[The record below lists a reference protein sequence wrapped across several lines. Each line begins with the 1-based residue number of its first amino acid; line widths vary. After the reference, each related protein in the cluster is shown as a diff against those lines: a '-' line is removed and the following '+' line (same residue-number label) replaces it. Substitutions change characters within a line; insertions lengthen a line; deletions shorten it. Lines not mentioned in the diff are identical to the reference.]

1 MKKILFVP
9 IAVLLMTLVYQ
20 TANAQCGSHH
30 KKRNTASAVR
40 VHYNNAPSVD
50 VVAIAINSP
59 VHTTL
64 VAAVKAAGLVNT
76 LQGEGPFTVFAPTNG
91 AFNKLPE
98 GTVETLLQPANKSS
112 LTNILTY
119 HVLSGNFDS
128 TTLVNTIKSNGGK
141 VNLPTVSGG
150 TLTAMIKGDKVMLK
164 DENGGLA
171 TITAVDLEGTNGVV
185 HIIDTVVLP
194 K

>member
-1 MKKILFVP
+1 MKKILLIP
-9 IAVLLMTLVYQ
+9 MATLLMCLFVQ
-20 TANAQCGSHH
+20 DVFAQCNSSHH
-30 KKRNTASAVR
+30 KKKASAVR
-40 VHYNNAPSVD
+40 VHYNNASSND
-50 VVAIAINSP
+50 IIDIALGSP

-64 VAAVKAAGLVNT
+64 VAAVKAADLVST
-76 LQGEGPFTVFAPTNG
+76 LQGDGPFTVFAPTNG

-98 GTVETLLQPANKSS
+98 RTVATLLEPANKAT
-112 LTNILTY
+112 LANILTY
-119 HVLSGNFDS
+119 HVLSGTFDA

-150 TLTAMIKGDKVMLK
+150 TLTAMINGDKVMLK
-164 DENGGLA
+164 DEKGGVS
-171 TITAVDLEGTNGVV
+171 TITAVDLKGSNGII

>member
-1 MKKILFVP
+1 MKKILLLPITVFLLTFVF
-9 IAVLLMTLVYQ
+9 Q
-20 TANAQCGSHH
+20 TANAQCNSHQ
-30 KKRNTASAVR
+30 KKAKAVR
-40 VHYNNAPSVD
+40 VHHNNSSFDD
-50 VVAIAINSP
+50 VVSIAVNSP

-64 VAAVKAAGLVNT
+64 VAAVKAAGLVGT
-76 LQGEGPFTVFAPTNG
+76 LQGDGPFTVFAPTNG

-98 GTVETLLQPANKSS
+98 GTVSTLLEPANKAT

-128 TTLVNTIKSNGGK
+128 TTLVNTIKSNDGQ
-141 VNLPTVSGG
+141 VNLPTISGG

-164 DENGGLA
+164 DENGGVS
-171 TITAVDLEGTNGVV
+171 TITAVDLKGANGII

>member
-1 MKKILFVP
+1 MKKSLFVP
-9 IAVLLMTLVYQ
+9 IVILLMSLVYQ
-20 TANAQCGSHH
+20 TANAQCNAHH
-30 KKRNTASAVR
+30 KKHKKASAVR
-40 VHYNNAPSVD
+40 VHYNNAPSEDIVS
-50 VVAIAINSP
+50 IAINSP

-64 VAAVKAAGLVNT
+64 VAAVKAAGLVGT
-76 LQGEGPFTVFAPTNG
+76 LQGDGPFTVFAPTNG

-98 GTVETLLQPANKSS
+98 GTVETLLKPSNKTT

-119 HVLSGNFDS
+119 HVLSGKFDS
-128 TTLVNTIKSNGGK
+128 TTLVNTIKANGGK

-164 DENGGLA
+164 DENGGIS
-171 TITAVDLEGTNGVV
+171 TITAVDLEGTNGVI

>member
-1 MKKILFVP
+1 MFIHQNLH
-9 IAVLLMTLVYQ
+9 
-20 TANAQCGSHH
+20 AQCGAH
-30 KKRNTASAVR
+30 KKKASAVR
-40 VHYNNAPSVD
+40 VHYNNAPSD
-50 VVAIAINSP
+50 DIISIAINSP

-64 VAAVKAAGLVNT
+64 VAAIKAVGLVNT
-76 LQGEGPFTVFAPTNG
+76 LQGDGPFTVFAPTNG

-98 GTVETLLQPANKSS
+98 GTVETLVQPANKAT

-164 DENGGLA
+164 DENGGVA
-171 TITAVDLEGTNGVV
+171 NITAVDLKGTNG
-185 HIIDTVVLP
+185 IIHVIDSVVLP

>member
-1 MKKILFVP
+1 M
-9 IAVLLMTLVYQ
+9 VLLTFQ
-20 TANAQCGSHH
+20 ANAQCGSSSSHH
-30 KKRNTASAVR
+30 QSRKAKPIR
-40 VHYNNAPSVD
+40 VHYNNAPTQDIVT
-50 VVAIAINSP
+50 IAVNSP

-64 VAAVKAAGLVNT
+64 VAAVKAADLVST
-76 LQGEGPFTVFAPTNG
+76 LQSEGPFTVFAPTNG

-98 GTVETLLQPANKSS
+98 GTVETLLKPSNKST

-119 HVLSGNFDS
+119 HVLSGKFDA
-128 TTLVNTIKSNGGK
+128 TTLVNTIKANGGS

-164 DENGGLA
+164 DENGGVSN
-171 TITAVDLEGTNGVV
+171 ITAVDLEGTNGIV
-185 HIIDTVVLP
+185 HVIDSVVLP

>member
-1 MKKILFVP
+1 MTSCWPRASMTTPFLF
-9 IAVLLMTLVYQ
+9 M
-20 TANAQCGSHH
+20 S
-30 KKRNTASAVR
+30 
-40 VHYNNAPSVD
+40 SV
-50 VVAIAINSP
+50 I
-59 VHTTL
+59 T
-64 VAAVKAAGLVNT
+64 VAAVKAAGLVST
-76 LQGEGPFTVFAPTNG
+76 LQGDGPFTVFAPTNG

-98 GTVETLLQPANKSS
+98 GTVATLLKPENKAT

-119 HVLSGNFDS
+119 HVLSGSFDS

-164 DENGGLA
+164 DENGGVS
-171 TITAVDLEGTNGVV
+171 TITAVDLEGTNG
-185 HIIDTVVLP
+185 IIHVIDSVVLP

>member
-1 MKKILFVP
+1 MKKILLLP
-9 IAVLLMTLVYQ
+9 IAVLMMVFIAQ
-20 TANAQCGSHH
+20 TATAQCGSH
-30 KKRNTASAVR
+30 KQKAKAVR
-40 VHYNNAPSVD
+40 VHYNNASSDDIVS
-50 VVAIAINSP
+50 IAINSP

-64 VAAVKAAGLVNT
+64 VAAVKAADLVGT
-76 LQGEGPFTVFAPTNG
+76 LQSEGPFTVFAPTNG

-98 GTVETLLQPANKSS
+98 GTVETLLKPTNKTT

-141 VNLPTVSGG
+141 VNLPTVNGG

-164 DENGGLA
+164 DEKGGTS
-171 TITAVDLEGTNGVV
+171 TITAVDLKGSNGIIHV
-185 HIIDTVVLP
+185 IDTVVLP

>member
-1 MKKILFVP
+1 MKKILLVP
-9 IAVLLMTLVYQ
+9 IAILSLLFMAQSVS
-20 TANAQCGSHH
+20 AQCGSH
-30 KKRNTASAVR
+30 KQRASAVR
-40 VHYNNAPSVD
+40 VHYSSGGSDD
-50 VVAIAINSP
+50 VVSIAVNSP

-64 VAAVKAAGLVNT
+64 VAAVKAAGLVGT
-76 LQGEGPFTVFAPTNG
+76 LQSDGPFTVFAPTNG

-98 GTVETLLQPANKSS
+98 GTVETLLKPANKAT

-150 TLTAMIKGDKVMLK
+150 TLTAKIKGDKVMLQ
-164 DENGGLA
+164 DENGGTS
-171 TITAVDLEGTNGVV
+171 TITAVDLKGSNGIV

>member
-1 MKKILFVP
+1 MKKIFLLP
-9 IAVLLMTLVYQ
+9 LAVLLMTFVFQ
-20 TANAQCGSHH
+20 TANAQCNSHH
-30 KKRNTASAVR
+30 KKAKAVR
-40 VHYNNAPSVD
+40 VHYNNASAND
-50 VVAIAINSP
+50 VVSIAINSP

-64 VAAVKAAGLVNT
+64 VAAVKAAGLVGT
-76 LQGEGPFTVFAPTNG
+76 LQGDGPFTVFAPTNG

-98 GTVETLLQPANKSS
+98 GTVSTLLEPANKAT

-128 TTLVNTIKSNGGK
+128 TTLVNTIKSNDGQ
-141 VNLPTVSGG
+141 VNLPTISGG

-164 DENGGLA
+164 DENGGVS
-171 TITAVDLEGTNGVV
+171 TITAVDLKGSNGII

>member
-1 MKKILFVP
+1 MKKILLFP
-9 IAVLLMTLVYQ
+9 IALLLMTFVCQ
-20 TANAQCGSHH
+20 SVNAQCNSH
-30 KKRNTASAVR
+30 KKKAQAVR
-40 VHYNNAPSVD
+40 VHHNNTSSDDIVS
-50 VVAIAINSP
+50 IAINSP

-64 VAAVKAAGLVNT
+64 VAAVKAAGLVGT
-76 LQGEGPFTVFAPTNG
+76 LQGDGPFTVFAPTNG
-91 AFNKLPE
+91 AFNKLPD
-98 GTVETLLQPANKSS
+98 GTVSTLLEPGNKAT

-128 TTLVNTIKSNGGK
+128 TTLVNTIKSNGGQ

-164 DENGGLA
+164 DENGGVS
-171 TITAVDLEGTNGVV
+171 TITAVDLKGSNGIIHV
-185 HIIDTVVLP
+185 IDTVVLP